1 MARLVWTEPALHD
14 LNEIAEYIA
23 LDNFDAARK
32 LIRTVFKAVEIPEDF
47 PKSGR
52 CPPELIGTQYREIVC
67 SPCRI
72 FYRVES
78 YRIIILYVMRGKRK
92 LQQYLLE
99 ERKTRANKS
108 SRTAAK
114 TFLSCILS
122 ADL

>member
-32 LIRTVFKAVEIPEDF
+32 LIRKVFKTIEKLEDF

-52 CPPELIGTQYREIVC
+52 CPPELNGTQYREIVC

-72 FYRVES
+72 FYRLES
-78 YRIIILYVMRGKRK
+78 DNIFILYVMRGERE
-92 LQQYLLE
+92 LQKFLLE
-99 ERKTRANKS
+99 ERKTRANKQ
-108 SRTAAK
+108 
-114 TFLSCILS
+114 IQQNGG
-122 ADL
+122 

>member
-23 LDNFDAARK
+23 LDNFNAARK
-32 LIRTVFKAVEIPEDF
+32 LIRTVFKTAEKLEDF

-52 CPPELIGTQYREIVC
+52 CPPELNGTQYREIVC

-72 FYRVES
+72 FYRLES
-78 YRIIILYVMRGKRK
+78 DNILILYVLRGERK

-99 ERKTRANKS
+99 ERKRKS
-108 SRTAAK
+108 K
-114 TFLSCILS
+114 
-122 ADL
+122 